1 MADKKGSETM
11 KMKTFAKVLF
21 VSAAFGFGASASHA
35 ADIAVIAGSAQD
47 AFFNIVKKG
56 VDDAALVV
64 EANGGKVSYMTVPNY
79 DNFGPDLVNLIN
91 TAVSQNVQGIAIPIW
106 VPDAQVPALQEAAK
120 KGIKIMMYNSGA
132 DNKEKVRGINY
143 FGSDEKVAG
152 VAGGEYM
159 AKNGAKKV
167 LCVIHVPGAVNLETR
182 CNGVEEGAT
191 ANGAEVIRLPLPA
204 SLDSNAAGTAEAI
217 KAELL
222 RDPSIDAV
230 MTLGSPVA
238 DAAAMAIQQAG
249 VGDKVKLGTF
259 DMSAAILN
267 RIKDGTQAM
276 AIDQQPYAQSFLATT
291 MLAANIDFGIDLA
304 TDPVLTGP
312 AIVDSSN
319 IDAALNGVSKGAR

>member
-1 MADKKGSETM
+1 M
-11 KMKTFAKVLF
+11 KLNSLVKVL
-21 VSAAFGFGASASHA
+21 VASATFGLCGSISQA

-47 AFFNIVKKG
+47 AFFNVVKKG

-106 VPDAQVPALQEAAK
+106 VPDAQIPALQEAAK
-120 KGIKIMMYNSGA
+120 KGIKIMMYNSGGE
-132 DNKEKVRGINY
+132 NKEKVSGINY
-143 FGSDEKVAG
+143 FGSDEKIAG

-159 AKNGAKKV
+159 AKKGAKKV
-167 LCVIHVPGAVNLETR
+167 MCVVHVPGAVNLETR
-182 CNGVEEGAT
+182 CDGVVEGAK
-191 ANGAEVIRLPLPA
+191 ANGADVIRLPLPA

-230 MTLGSPVA
+230 IVLGAPVA

-259 DMSAAILN
+259 DMSASVLG
-267 RIKDGTQAM
+267 RIKDGTQTM

-291 MLAANIDFGIDLA
+291 LLAANIDFGIDLA

>member
-1 MADKKGSETM
+1 M
-11 KMKTFAKVLF
+11 KLRILAKVMATTATL
-21 VSAAFGFGASASHA
+21 ALATHANA

-64 EANGGKVSYMTVPNY
+64 QANGGKVTYLTVPNY
-79 DNFGPDLVNLIN
+79 DNFGPDLVGLIN

-132 DNKEKVRGINY
+132 DSKQKVSGINY
-143 FGSDEKVAG
+143 FGSDERTAG
-152 VAGGEYM
+152 NAGGAYM
-159 AKNGAKKV
+159 AKHGAKKIM
-167 LCVIHVPGAVNLETR
+167 CVIHVPGAVNLETR
-182 CNGVEEGAT
+182 CNGVEEGAK
-191 ANGAEVIRLPLPA
+191 ANGAAIVRLPLPA
-204 SLDSNAAGTAEAI
+204 NLDANAAGTAEAI

-222 RDPSIDAV
+222 KDTTVDAV
-230 MTLGSPVA
+230 ITLGSPVA
-238 DAAAMAIQQAG
+238 DAAALAIQQAG

-259 DMSAAILN
+259 DMSAAVLG

-291 MLAANIDFGIDLA
+291 MLAANIDFGIQLA

-319 IDAALNGVSKGAR
+319 IDAALAGVGKGAR